1 MVTWVRASV
10 AAVLH
15 SIKSKLSLHDL
26 IGTTICHFELCIE
39 QKMENQRNFA
49 KDGQNFFKKVS
60 IMKKR
65 VLGIQT
71 QDYRR

>member
-15 SIKSKLSLHDL
+15 SITSKLSLHDL

-49 KDGQNFFKKVS
+49 KDGNFFKKS
-60 IMKKR
+60 INHEEACAR
-65 VLGIQT
+65 DSNPGL
-71 QDYRR
+71 